1 MRTLDPRH
9 EDKDLS
15 PFRLHHHYI
24 YIAFWTILASF
35 TIYGIGGVSYIDA
48 LLLASGAATQTG
60 LNPIDLN
67 QLNVLQQLIL
77 WIVAMVTNVIFV
89 NSFLVCIRL
98 YWFRKRLRRV
108 VNETKVLS
116 LMRKRKAEETEFGRE
131 NSNLVVS
138 DIFQEHDSLPQ
149 PLLDGI
155 SDNGQKL
162 FSTRYHVMK
171 QIAPV
176 STSLHVTFHEVEHQA
191 RHHRRSFTSTG
202 PYQAVTEIR
211 RLLARPR
218 NDAGHSISYLPS
230 LMWQPSIASYSDW
243 DERQKDQLGGI
254 EYRALKTLRMI
265 LMCYFILFHILGIL
279 LLVSW
284 IWLTP
289 AFGQSV
295 TVNGVNTFWWG
306 IFTAG
311 SAFNDLGYTL
321 TPDSMVSFKN
331 AAFPLFLMS
340 FLIVIGNTG
349 FPCMLRLIIWLLS
362 KLAAYG
368 SALNEELQYLL
379 DHPRRCFTLLFP
391 SGESW
396 RLLGVLILLN
406 GFDFTVF
413 CTLSTRSEY
422 QTDRQSPSTFIWLI
436 NGLFQIA
443 STRTAGFSVAPL
455 ADIHPAV
462 QVSFLVMMY
471 ISAFPTAIAMRE
483 TNVYEER
490 SLGVYENESDSDSES
505 EARNGKHIGL
515 AVHIQR
521 QLGFD
526 LWYVMLGLFLVAIA
540 EGGRLQKAAD
550 DPAFSLFSVL
560 FEIVSAYGT
569 VGLSLGYPETETS
582 LCAQFDW
589 VSKLVIVAMQLRGRH
604 RGLPHALDHAIL
616 LPCESHQV
624 DQDEGSSW
632 LGTWLKRRASNL
644 SIPPMLRQE
653 ERADEEEHLLQA

>member
-1 MRTLDPRH
+1 MRTPDPRH
-9 EDKDLS
+9 EDQDLS
-15 PFRLHHHYI
+15 SFRLHHHYI
-24 YIAFWTILASF
+24 YIAFWTILASS
-35 TIYGIGGVSYIDA
+35 TIYAIGGVSYIDA

-89 NSFLVCIRL
+89 NSLLVCIRL

-108 VNETKVLS
+108 VNEAKLLS
-116 LMRKRKAEETEFGRE
+116 LMRKRKAEETELGRE

-138 DIFQEHDSLPQ
+138 DVFPERDSLLQ
-149 PLLDGI
+149 PLLDGD

-171 QIAPV
+171 RIAPV
-176 STSLHVTFHEVEHQA
+176 SSSLHVTFHEVEHQA

-202 PYQAVTEIR
+202 PYQAVAESR

-230 LMWQPSIASYSDW
+230 LMWQPSISSYSDW

-265 LMCYFILFHILGIL
+265 LMCYFIFFHILGIL
-279 LLVSW
+279 LLVLW

-289 AFGQSV
+289 EFGQSV
-295 TVNGVNTFWWG
+295 TVNGVSTFWWG

-331 AAFPLFLMS
+331 AAFPLVLMS

-362 KLAAYG
+362 KLAPYG
-368 SALNEELQYLL
+368 NALNEELQYLL

-413 CTLSTRSEY
+413 CTLS
-422 QTDRQSPSTFIWLI
+422 
-436 NGLFQIA
+436 NIA
-443 STRTAGFSVAPL
+443 STRTAGFSVTPL

-471 ISAFPTAIAMRE
+471 ISAFPSAIAMRE

-490 SLGVYENESDSDSES
+490 SLGVYENENDSDSES
-505 EARNGKHIGL
+505 EARDGKHIGL

-582 LCAQFDW
+582 LCAQFNW

-616 LPCESHQV
+616 LPCESHQD

-653 ERADEEEHLLQA
+653 EQADEEEHLLQA

>member
-1 MRTLDPRH
+1 
-9 EDKDLS
+9 
-15 PFRLHHHYI
+15 
-24 YIAFWTILASF
+24 
-35 TIYGIGGVSYIDA
+35 
-48 LLLASGAATQTG
+48 
-60 LNPIDLN
+60 
-67 QLNVLQQLIL
+67 
-77 WIVAMVTNVIFV
+77 
-89 NSFLVCIRL
+89 
-98 YWFRKRLRRV
+98 
-108 VNETKVLS
+108 
-116 LMRKRKAEETEFGRE
+116 
-131 NSNLVVS
+131 
-138 DIFQEHDSLPQ
+138 
-149 PLLDGI
+149 
-155 SDNGQKL
+155 
-162 FSTRYHVMK
+162 
-171 QIAPV
+171 
-176 STSLHVTFHEVEHQA
+176 
-191 RHHRRSFTSTG
+191 
-202 PYQAVTEIR
+202 
-211 RLLARPR
+211 
-218 NDAGHSISYLPS
+218 
-230 LMWQPSIASYSDW
+230 MWQPSIASYSDW

-265 LMCYFILFHILGIL
+265 LMCYFIFFHILGIL

-295 TVNGVNTFWWG
+295 TVSGVNTFWWG

-331 AAFPLFLMS
+331 ATFPLVLMS

-362 KLAAYG
+362 KLAPYG

-413 CTLSTRSEY
+413 CTLSNRSEY

-436 NGLFQIA
+436 NGLFQIV
-443 STRTAGFSVAPL
+443 STRTAGFSVTPL

-490 SLGVYENESDSDSES
+490 SLGVYENENDSDSES

-526 LWYVMLGLFLVAIA
+526 LWYVILGLFLVAIA
-540 EGGRLQKAAD
+540 EGGHLHKVAD

-582 LCAQFDW
+582 LCAQFNW

-616 LPCESHQV
+616 LPCESHQD

-653 ERADEEEHLLQA
+653 EQADEEEHLLQA